1 MISAQRSGAVR
12 LASALGMLFYLALV
26 PGCDR
31 SEAPLTIGFAGG
43 LTGRHAALGISGRNG
58 VQLATEEVNRDGG
71 IGGRPVD
78 LLIEDNGQTAEG
90 AVAATRKLMAAGA
103 GAIIGHMTSTM
114 TIAAL
119 EAIDDE
125 EFLLISPTSS
135 THELTGIDD
144 AFLRVLPSN
153 VSETDAL
160 ARYAGNRLGL
170 RRMAAVYDRS
180 NPAYTEPWIEHFR
193 SAFEAAGGRI
203 ISVLP
208 YTSGPEISF
217 AGLTRKLLADQ
228 PDSLILV
235 SGALDAAMLCQQIRK
250 HRRWVPIL
258 ICGWAKTHDFLRHGG
273 PAVEGVIASEA
284 NSEDSDAPAYRAFAA
299 RYEKRFGRRPD
310 FAALY
315 GYEAARVL
323 FYGLSQSERPSEIKR
338 AIIEKETF
346 SGLQDDFRIDQW
358 GDAHWNRFFIQVR
371 DNRLQTLE

>member
-1 MISAQRSGAVR
+1 MISVQCSGAAR
-12 LASALGMLFYLALV
+12 LAAALGMLFCLALV

-71 IGGRPVD
+71 IGGRPVE

-90 AVAATRKLMAAGA
+90 AVAATKKLMAAGA
-103 GAIIGHMTSTM
+103 AAIIGHMTSTM
-114 TIAAL
+114 TTAAL
-119 EAIDDE
+119 AAIDDE
-125 EFLLISPTSS
+125 EIILISPTAS
-135 THELTGIDD
+135 TNGLSGIDD
-144 AFLRVLPSN
+144 ASLRVVPSN

-160 ARYAGNRLGL
+160 ARYAGKQMGL
-170 RRMAAVYDRS
+170 RRMAAIYDRS
-180 NPAYTEPWIEHFR
+180 NLAYTEPWIEHFR
-193 SAFEAAGGRI
+193 STFEAAGGRI

-217 AGLTRKLLADQ
+217 AALTRKLLADQ
-228 PDSLILV
+228 PDGLVLV
-235 SGALDAAMLCQQIRK
+235 SGALDAAMICQQIRK
-250 HRRWVPIL
+250 HRRWAPIL

-284 NSEDSDAPAYRAFAA
+284 NSEDSDIPAYQAFAA
-299 RYEKRFGRRPD
+299 RYEKRFSQRPD

-323 FYGLSQSERPSEIKR
+323 FYGLSRSSQPAGIKR

-346 SGLQDDFRIDQW
+346 PGLQGDFRIDRW
-358 GDAHWNRFFIQVR
+358 GDAHWDRFIIQVR
-371 DNRLQTLE
+371 DNRLRKLE